1 MLLKRPDTDG
11 TGVWTG
17 LVLLGLG
24 VVIGVLL
31 APFEWIASDSGG
43 AVLEPTAEVRHLEAF
58 LVPNEAPPPAPENGL
73 DTLDFELTP
82 EAAARIQDVRERAMS
97 RGIIVQSD
105 DDTVPMQLAFE
116 GKTLN
121 GTVRIKGDWT
131 DHVDTDQWSL
141 RVELKDGKILGMSTF
156 SIQHPKTRGW
166 LWEWFVLA
174 AARREGLLA
183 PRSTFVNVAING
195 NPLGIYYLEEH
206 FSKELLESQGRRE
219 GPIVLWDEGTRW
231 STLLQARNVP
241 PKGVELPVPLT
252 ASSVWSVDPAY
263 VRAFKEKRLDG
274 SDALARSFYSAVEK
288 MRELQALAVSATTSH
303 DALRRL
309 EALDRVQGESIDTIL
324 AVDRLADMHALA
336 SLFQLQHP
344 LIWHNMR
351 FYHDPV
357 LNRLEPILFDTDA
370 DHPGPRDP
378 VVMRE
383 SALMREFGRSRTY
396 YDGVFERLGHYC
408 RPEYVNELM
417 ADLGEEMAVYEAAL
431 EAHYGLAGQNTPAAM
446 VQRLR
451 TQAGFLRTVL
461 YPVDPIN
468 FHASYAFA
476 EGSSGGGG
484 EDGTGVVA
492 GDIFVDAWSTT
503 RTPVVVEGFEF
514 SNGLRLSASGYLA
527 SDPDAVRVLAA
538 GGVVLPPDGR
548 TVRFRFPMNERLA
561 NLENVQQ
568 VLAAARA
575 QGAARDTLDL
585 DVDAL
590 FRPLAA
596 TAVQSEAL
604 RMRRV
609 DPNWESEDGRP
620 DPPTLAE
627 ALAKHACL
635 EFRPASG
642 QLFLRPGNWDVD
654 GDLIVPSGYT
664 LHASPNVR
672 LRFDEDAVLLT
683 DAPLVFEGVT
693 LEPKPGL
700 ERWRGIAVLGA
711 SGRSTWKSVVVR
723 KTDAVARAGW
733 IVTGG
738 ITFYHSPVTMLD
750 CVIDGTLAEDG
761 TNIFG
766 CDFLMERVTFRGCVS
781 DSFDG
786 DFVTGI
792 VRDCLFTEGLADGV
806 DFSGSDVTVEN
817 CRFIDMGDKGVSAG
831 ENSIVRVYGGIC
843 DQVSIGIASKDR
855 SRVDARDMTIRGAR
869 NYALAAFVK
878 KPEFGPT
885 QMVVE
890 NVTIEGSG
898 LGDQITQTGSTL
910 VIDGVEQPTQDLDVK
925 QLYEDKILGQ

>member
-1 MLLKRPDTDG
+1 MFLKRPDSDSS
-11 TGVWTG
+11 GVWTG
-17 LVLLGLG
+17 LGLLALG
-24 VVIGVLL
+24 IAVGVLL
-31 APFEWIASDSGG
+31 APFEWDASDDGG
-43 AVLEPTAEVRHLEAF
+43 TALDPAPEVRRLEAF
-58 LVPNEAPPPAPENGL
+58 LVPNEAPPPPLENGL
-73 DTLDFELTP
+73 DTLDIALTP
-82 EAAARIQDVRERAMS
+82 EAAARIQAVRERAMS
-97 RGIIVQSD
+97 RGIIVQTD
-105 DDTVPMQLAFE
+105 EDTVPMQMAFE
-116 GKTLN
+116 GQQLK

-156 SIQHPKTRGW
+156 SVQHPKTRGW

-241 PKGVELPVPLT
+241 PKGVELPVPRT
-252 ASSVWSVDPAY
+252 ASSVWNVDPAF
-263 VRAFKEKRLDG
+263 VRAYKEKRLDG

-288 MRELQALAVSATTSH
+288 MRELQALAVSAGSPGE
-303 DALRRL
+303 ALRRL
-309 EALDRVQGESIDTIL
+309 EAMDRVQEESIDSIL

-370 DHPGPRDP
+370 NHPGPRAP
-378 VVMRE
+378 VVTRE
-383 SALMREFGRSRTY
+383 TPLMREFGRSRAY

-417 ADLGEEMAVYEAAL
+417 DDLGEELAVYERAL
-431 EAHYGLAGQNTPAAM
+431 EGGYSLSGANSSAAM

-468 FHASYAFA
+468 FHASYAFD
-476 EGSSGGGG
+476 EGSGG

-527 SDPDAVRVLAA
+527 GEPDAVRVLTQ

-575 QGAARDTLDL
+575 QGASRDTLNL

-596 TAVQSEAL
+596 TAVEREAL

-609 DPNWESEDGRP
+609 DRDWEGEGGRP
-620 DPPTLAE
+620 DAPTLAQ
-627 ALAKHACL
+627 ALAAHPCL

-642 QLFLRPGNWDVD
+642 QLFLRPGSWDVD
-654 GDLIVPSGYT
+654 GDLIVPAGYT
-664 LHASPNVR
+664 LHASPSVR
-672 LRFDEDAVLLT
+672 LRFDEEAVLLT
-683 DAPLVFEGVT
+683 DAPLVFDGVT
-693 LEPKPGL
+693 LEPKAGL
-700 ERWRGIAVLGA
+700 ERWSGVVVLGA
-711 SGRSTWKSVVVR
+711 DGRSSWKSVVVR

-738 ITFYHSPVTMLD
+738 ITFYHSPVTMID

-766 CDFLMERVTFRGCVS
+766 CDFLMERVTFRACVS

-786 DFVTGI
+786 DFVTGT

-806 DFSGSDVTVEN
+806 DFSGSNVTIEN

-831 ENSIVRVYGGIC
+831 ENSVVRVIGGLC
-843 DQVSIGIASKDR
+843 DRVSIGIASKDR
-855 SRVDARDMTIRGAR
+855 SRVDARGMTIRGAR
-869 NYALAAFVK
+869 NYALTAFVK
-878 KPEFGPT
+878 KPEFGPA
-885 QMVVE
+885 QLVAQDMVL
-890 NVTIEGSG
+890 EGSG
-898 LGDQITQTGSTL
+898 LGDQLVQTGCTL
-910 VIDGVEQPTQDLDVK
+910 VIDGVEQITFDLDVK